1 MSPSSDLQARTRRG
15 RIGITV
21 FFLVLFAA
29 SLAGTRYLAPRLQRV
44 QQDNAGVMPV
54 WKCLE
59 VPAGDHITVSDG
71 TTTNRVYVRGIGTP
85 PTSRG
90 EALDEVCATLGMR
103 EEDVIRKG
111 QLSGKALR
119 TWIYR
124 RKARLDDRVVNDDGT
139 WTAYVA
145 VGGVDVGRKMLQNG
159 QAYVLDV
166 EHPRLE
172 AYRAYER
179 EAKSRETGI
188 WRR

>member
-1 MSPSSDLQARTRRG
+1 MTATESSTRTRRG

-21 FFLVLFAA
+21 FFLLLVLG
-29 SLAGTRYLAPRLQRV
+29 SLAGTRYFAPRLQRV
-44 QQDNAGVMPV
+44 QSDHAVAMPV

-59 VPAGDHITVSDG
+59 VPTGDRITVSDG
-71 TTTNRVYVRGIGTP
+71 TVTNLVHVRGIASP
-85 PTSRG
+85 PTQRG
-90 EALDEVCATLGMR
+90 RELDAVCAHLGMR

-111 QLSGKALR
+111 QLAGKALR

-124 RKARLDDRVVNDDGT
+124 RKALLAERTENADGT

-159 QAYVLDV
+159 QAYALD
-166 EHPRLE
+166 EGHPRME
-172 AYRAYER
+172 GYRADEAEARQR
-179 EAKSRETGI
+179 EIGI